1 MIIPNEWTFKSTEIA
16 DGFDNHVRE
25 QLPWY
30 DLVTRAV
37 VHFGRYYIPKNGI
50 VYDIGAST
58 GNIGNALRDII
69 TVRQATLTAIEE
81 SPEMVRR
88 YMGPGTIVTADASTF
103 DFQPFD
109 FGVLFLVLMFMP
121 VSERPRLI
129 KRLIKLIRPGGC
141 IIVVDK
147 TETLAGYVGTA
158 TRMLAMQMKIDT
170 GTKLEDILAKELSL
184 AGYQRQIDPIILTE
198 NAVRFFQ
205 FGEFSGWIIESP
217 FQEDKGSSA

>member
-1 MIIPNEWTFKSTEIA
+1 MKIPRDWTFETASIA
-16 DGFDNHVRE
+16 NGFDRHVRE

-69 TVRQATLTAIEE
+69 TVRQAKLTAIEE
-81 SPEMVRR
+81 SPDMVLR
-88 YMGPGTIVTADASTF
+88 YTGPGTIVTADALTF
-103 DFQPFD
+103 DFQLFD

-121 VSERPRLI
+121 VSERPKLI
-129 KRLIKLIRPGGC
+129 KRLVKLIRPGGC

-147 TETLAGYVGTA
+147 TNTLAGYVGTSTRLLA
-158 TRMLAMQMKIDT
+158 TQMKIDT
-170 GTKLEDILAKELSL
+170 GTKLEDIVAKELSL
-184 AGYQRQIDPIILTE
+184 AGYQRPIDPMILTE
-198 NAVRFFQ
+198 NAVQFFQ
-205 FGEFSGWIIESP
+205 FGEFSGWIIESSC
-217 FQEDKGSSA
+217 QEDS